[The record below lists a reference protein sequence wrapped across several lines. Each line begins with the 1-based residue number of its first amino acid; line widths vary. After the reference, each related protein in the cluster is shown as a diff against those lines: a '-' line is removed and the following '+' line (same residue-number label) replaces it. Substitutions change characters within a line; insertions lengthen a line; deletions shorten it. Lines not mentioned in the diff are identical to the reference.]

1 MADATRALFF
11 AGQPLATHSPIGTT
25 KTLQAAT
32 AKTLQAFH
40 DRWYRPENV
49 VISIAGDGDPKM
61 FEQYVRKYF
70 ADWKGKGK
78 TQPVPDF
85 GKPDGSL
92 PTSAVLVEPG
102 IPATLSLGWLRP
114 WRLKDDTIVY
124 NQEKLKD
131 MLALQ
136 MINRRLEARAR
147 AGASY
152 LQASVTQ
159 EDVSRSVD
167 GTFVSIMPVG
177 EDWEAALDDVRA
189 VIQDAKASPASEGA
203 VDRAYRSEE
212 HTSELQSL
220 MRSSDAGLC

>member
-1 MADATRALFF
+1 MRISDWSSDVCSSDL
-11 AGQPLATHSPIGTT
+11 PLATHSPIGTT

-70 ADWKGKGK
+70 ADWKGKGQ

-114 WRLKDDTIVY
+114 WRLKDVPIVS
-124 NQEKLKD
+124 NQEKLTD
-131 MLALQ
+131 MLVLQ
-136 MINRRLEARAR
+136 M
-147 AGASY
+147 
-152 LQASVTQ
+152 
-159 EDVSRSVD
+159 
-167 GTFVSIMPVG
+167 
-177 EDWEAALDDVRA
+177 
-189 VIQDAKASPASEGA
+189 
-203 VDRAYRSEE
+203 
-212 HTSELQSL
+212 
-220 MRSSDAGLC
+220 

>member
-1 MADATRALFF
+1 
-11 AGQPLATHSPIGTT
+11 
-25 KTLQAAT
+25 
-32 AKTLQAFH
+32 
-40 DRWYRPENV
+40 
-49 VISIAGDGDPKM
+49 M

-124 NQEKLKD
+124 NQEKLTD
-131 MLALQ
+131 
-136 MINRRLEARAR
+136 
-147 AGASY
+147 
-152 LQASVTQ
+152 
-159 EDVSRSVD
+159 
-167 GTFVSIMPVG
+167 
-177 EDWEAALDDVRA
+177 
-189 VIQDAKASPASEGA
+189 
-203 VDRAYRSEE
+203 RSEE

-220 MRSSDAGLC
+220 MRISYAVFCLKKKKTNT